1 MKNNTYSTLFYPL
14 FFLSKDL
21 ILCSYIYY
29 IYKHN
34 KDKPYFWMNVFGNR
48 ENVDN
53 VFLIEDL
60 FVLYVQ
66 VILPE

>member
-1 MKNNTYSTLFYPL
+1 
-14 FFLSKDL
+14 
-21 ILCSYIYY
+21 
-29 IYKHN
+29 
-34 KDKPYFWMNVFGNR
+34 MNVFGNR
-48 ENVDN
+48 ENINN

>member
-1 MKNNTYSTLFYPL
+1 MKNNTYSTLCTHYFFYQ
-14 FFLSKDL
+14 K
-21 ILCSYIYY
+21 ISYFVATY
-29 IYKHN
+29 N
-34 KDKPYFWMNVFGNR
+34 KDKSYFWMNVFGNR

>member
-1 MKNNTYSTLFYPL
+1 
-14 FFLSKDL
+14 
-21 ILCSYIYY
+21 
-29 IYKHN
+29 
-34 KDKPYFWMNVFGNR
+34 MNVFGNR
-48 ENVDN
+48 ENIDN

>member
-1 MKNNTYSTLFYPL
+1 M
-14 FFLSKDL
+14 
-21 ILCSYIYY
+21 
-29 IYKHN
+29 HN
-34 KDKPYFWMNVFGNR
+34 KAKPYLWMNMFGNR
-48 ENVDN
+48 EDVDN

>member
-1 MKNNTYSTLFYPL
+1 M
-14 FFLSKDL
+14 
-21 ILCSYIYY
+21 
-29 IYKHN
+29 YKHN